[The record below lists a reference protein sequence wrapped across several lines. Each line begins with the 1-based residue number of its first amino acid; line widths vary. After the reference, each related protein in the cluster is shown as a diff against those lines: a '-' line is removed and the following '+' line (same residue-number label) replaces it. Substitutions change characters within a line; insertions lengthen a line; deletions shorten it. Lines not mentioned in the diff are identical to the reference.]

1 MDPTSVPMDM
11 PGYPSAIELADTAI
25 SSKLVRNEKS
35 VSP

>member
-25 SSKLVRNEKS
+25 SSKTC
-35 VSP
+35 